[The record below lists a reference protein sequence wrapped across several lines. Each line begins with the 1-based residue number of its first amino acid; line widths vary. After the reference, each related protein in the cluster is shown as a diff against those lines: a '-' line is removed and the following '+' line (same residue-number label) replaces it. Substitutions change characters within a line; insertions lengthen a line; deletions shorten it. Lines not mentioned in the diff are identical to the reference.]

1 MTRKK
6 PKFWDKLRGGLSEVD
21 KKMGTGQDVN
31 DSKIKELEGQMD
43 TESLDG
49 INIPGLNNHRN
60 FAKRSKKSYKS
71 LR

>member
-6 PKFWDKLRGGLSEVD
+6 PRFLDRLRGGISEVD
-21 KKMGTGQDVN
+21 KKLGTGQDVN
-31 DSKIKELEGQMD
+31 DLKIKELEGQMD

-49 INIPGLNNHRN
+49 INIPGLNNQRN
-60 FAKRSKKSYKS
+60 FAKRAKKSYKS